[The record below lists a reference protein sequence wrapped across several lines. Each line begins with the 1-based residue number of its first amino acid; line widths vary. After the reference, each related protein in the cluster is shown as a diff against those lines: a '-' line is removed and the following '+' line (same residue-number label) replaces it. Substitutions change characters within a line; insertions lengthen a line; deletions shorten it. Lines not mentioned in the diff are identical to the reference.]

1 MKKITVLIIAILL
14 ALSVIF
20 AACGSTDTDTGSD
33 AVASQSYVAI
43 DSVDIDATVAATD
56 DYLVETAATVTEEQ
70 TVTSSEEEVV
80 INLSELTNDNAPEGT
95 KYKDDVLTITAAG
108 TYRLTGTL
116 NGAVE
121 VKKNVEGTVH
131 IILDNATINTLET
144 QSCAALAFKETT
156 ETRILTIAD
165 GTVNEL
171 SDSVGDT
178 EAADGDGAGLA
189 AKKCSLTINGQGTLK
204 VYGVGDDASGIKAKY
219 DLTVIDA
226 TVIVAATKNG
236 IKAGETISIHDATI
250 TVTAG
255 NDGIK
260 TDVEPETDEEALAY
274 AADKTAGYIYIKN
287 STITVTSGDD
297 GIAANTCLYIDNNA
311 DSVITVTTNGGAPTT
326 VTERSSDSADGKAL
340 KAAGITLE
348 TKDDDGNVTSETDY
362 PATFDENYAIVITGG
377 TFVLNSNDDAI
388 HSAGNV
394 LISGGTFTIASGDDG
409 IKAEYLTQ
417 ITGGDITV
425 TKSYEGVEGA
435 RVEITGGTLNVT
447 ATDDGINA
455 ANSDLTNYN
464 FDLYIAG
471 GTITVNCSG
480 DGLDSNGKL
489 VIAGGTVYV
498 FGPQNAGNSA
508 LDSDGGTTIQGGT
521 VIATCASTMDAV
533 GTTGYMVV
541 ANVNLSAGTT
551 VTLKSSDGTEIVSF
565 TAPKTAGNL
574 IISTPALT
582 SGTYTL
588 TYGSNCTT
596 VTAVTG
602 RSGGMGGMG
611 GQQPGGMG
619 GQQPGGMGGQPGG
632 MGGMGGQRR

>member
-1 MKKITVLIIAILL
+1 MKKKLFISIALILVLC
-14 ALSVIF
+14 VIF
-20 AACGSTDTDTGSD
+20 AACGSAAGSETSD
-33 AVASQSYVAI
+33 QTQNYVAI
-43 DSVDIDATVAATD
+43 DSVDIDATVAATA
-56 DYLVETAATVTEEQ
+56 DYLEDTAATVSEEQ
-70 TVTSSEEEVV
+70 TVTSSSDEVT
-80 INLSELTNDNAPEGT
+80 IDLSALTADNAPSGT
-95 KYKDDVLTITAAG
+95 KYKDDVLTISAAG

-121 VKKNVEGTVH
+121 VKKNVVGTVH
-131 IILDNATINTLET
+131 IILDNATIHTTET
-144 QSCAALAFKETT
+144 QNCAAITFKEASD
-156 ETRILTIAD
+156 TRILTVAD

-178 EAADGDGAGLA
+178 ATDNDSAGAGLQT
-189 AKKCSLTINGQGTLK
+189 KKCSLTINGQGTLK
-204 VYGVGDDASGIKAKY
+204 VLGVGDDASAIKVKY
-219 DLTVIDA
+219 DLTIIDA
-226 TVIVAATKNG
+226 TIIATATKNG
-236 IKAGETISIHDATI
+236 IKAGETLSIHNATI

-260 TDVEPETDEEALAY
+260 TDVEPESDEEALAY

-287 STITVTSGDD
+287 STITVTAGDD
-297 GIAANTCLYIDNNA
+297 GIAANNCLYIDNTAEN
-311 DSVITVTTNGGAPTT
+311 VITVTTNGGAPTT
-326 VTERSSDSADGKAL
+326 VTESTSDNADGKAL
-340 KAAGITLE
+340 KAAGITLVTTNDSGTE
-348 TKDDDGNVTSETDY
+348 TETDY

-388 HSAGNV
+388 HSNGNV
-394 LISGGTFTIASGDDG
+394 IISGGTFTIASGDDG

-417 ITGGDITV
+417 ITGGNITV

-435 RVEITGGTLNVT
+435 RVEITGGTLNIT

-455 ANSDLTNYN
+455 ANSDLRNYA

-471 GTITVNCSG
+471 GNITVTCSG

-521 VIATCASTMDAV
+521 VIATCANAMDAV

-541 ANVNLSAGTT
+541 ANANISAGTT

-565 TAPKTAGNL
+565 TAPKSAGNV
-574 IISTPALT
+574 IISTPELT

-588 TYGSNCTT
+588 VCGNNSTT

-602 RSGGMGGMG
+602 RSSGMGGMG
-611 GQQPGGMG
+611 GPGGMGDRQPGGMG
-619 GQQPGGMGGQPGG
+619 GPGG
-632 MGGMGGQRR
+632 RIFR